1 MTRFER
7 KKLKIF
13 IIYLLPVINV
23 KNGSNIALLSRS
35 LVNLTF
41 WKKILNCISFFANFK
56 ENSHFD
62 LKKECKEAH
71 YSWNLATLIAFFVN
85 FLKELQN
92 WKVGQVKP
100 ICIESINQ
108 SIYLSFIYSQKKKKM
123 INKHNAIKLN
133 KTNKTLKNNVAHNLL
148 WEKGLQKAEK
158 PYHKALRVQWGL
170 SRHTKQRSL

>member
-1 MTRFER
+1 MVPTLRYYPAVW
-7 KKLKIF
+7 L
-13 IIYLLPVINV
+13 
-23 KNGSNIALLSRS
+23 
-35 LVNLTF
+35 NLTF

-56 ENSHFD
+56 ENSYFD
-62 LKKECKEAH
+62 LKKECKEAD
-71 YSWNLATLIAFFVN
+71 YSWNFATLIAFFVN

-108 SIYLSFIYSQKKKKM
+108 SIYISFIYSQKKKKM

-133 KTNKTLKNNVAHNLL
+133 KTNKTLKNNVAHDLL

-158 PYHKALRVQWGL
+158 PYHKALHVQWGL
-170 SRHTKQRSL
+170 SRHTNQRSL

>member
-1 MTRFER
+1 MNIAYVGGSRVMSQIFEAISFSEPNYHKWQDLKE

-23 KNGSNIALLSRS
+23 KNGSNIALLSCS

-108 SIYLSFIYSQKKKKM
+108 SINLSIYHLFI
-123 INKHNAIKLN
+123 
-133 KTNKTLKNNVAHNLL
+133 LKRKRK
-148 WEKGLQKAEK
+148 W
-158 PYHKALRVQWGL
+158 
-170 SRHTKQRSL
+170 

>member
-1 MTRFER
+1 M
-7 KKLKIF
+7 
-13 IIYLLPVINV
+13 PVINV

-41 WKKILNCISFFANFK
+41 WKKILNCISFLANFK
-56 ENSHFD
+56 ENSYFD
-62 LKKECKEAH
+62 LKKECKEAD
-71 YSWNLATLIAFFVN
+71 YSWNFATLIAFFVN

-123 INKHNAIKLN
+123 INKHNDIKLN
-133 KTNKTLKNNVAHNLL
+133 KTNNTLKNNVAHDLL